1 MLSFIWDSLASAVSN
16 SVSYASLIT
25 AFVLSLSLCV
35 AVLLL
40 FVSRRQAYHNN
51 IINMYARI
59 MEHNKAIADDPYRRI
74 AINVFLD
81 LEDDRMREL
90 RQEKEQSPEE
100 WEKLYWGAR
109 FIHISHLNI
118 ISQGRVVAKRSF
130 RIIRKYMLTDDLYFW
145 FKLAKNLQTE
155 LNKDI
160 IQKTCHPDWYKKA
173 CLDISERYDTT
184 YNKKFVLLLMKLEQ
198 DRARR
203 KYVEG

>member
-1 MLSFIWDSLASAVSN
+1 MWQYIWGSLSAAVSN
-16 SVSYASLIT
+16 GVTYASLIT
-25 AFVLSLSLCV
+25 ACVLSLSLCV

-74 AINVFLD
+74 AINVFLG
-81 LEDDRMREL
+81 LEDKKMREL
-90 RQEKEQSPEE
+90 RKAKEENPDE

-118 ISQGRVVAKRSF
+118 VSQGRVVAKRSF

-155 LNKDI
+155 LNKEI
-160 IQKTCHPDWYKKA
+160 IQKTSHPDWYKKA

-184 YNKKFVLLLMKLEQ
+184 YNKKFVLLLMKLDEA
-198 DRARR
+198 RARQM
-203 KYVEG
+203 

>member
-1 MLSFIWDSLASAVSN
+1 MWDLLSGFLSAVRDTGQH
-16 SVSYASLIT
+16 YATLIT
-25 AFVLSLSLCV
+25 ACVLSLSLCV

-59 MEHNKAIADDPYRRI
+59 MEHNRAIAEDEYRRI

-81 LEDDRMREL
+81 LEDDRMRKL
-90 RQEKEQSPEE
+90 RKAREEDPEE

-118 ISQGRVVAKRSF
+118 VSQGRVVAKRSF

-155 LNKDI
+155 LNKEI
-160 IQKTCHPDWYKKA
+160 IKKTCHPDWYKKA

-184 YNKKFVLLLMKLEQ
+184 YNKKFVLLLMKLEEA
-198 DRARR
+198 RARQM
-203 KYVEG
+203 